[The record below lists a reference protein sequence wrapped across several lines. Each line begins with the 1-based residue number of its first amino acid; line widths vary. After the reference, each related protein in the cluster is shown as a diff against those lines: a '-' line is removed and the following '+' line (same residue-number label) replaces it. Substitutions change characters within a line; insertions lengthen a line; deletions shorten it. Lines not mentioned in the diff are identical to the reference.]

1 MDPRTKTVSELREHL
16 VEKATTDEAF
26 RAHLLSDPK
35 AAITEETGLTLP
47 DGFTVNVVEDVP
59 DTSHLVLPPYSGL
72 SEAELSQAAGGR
84 GNNDEAITV
93 WD

>member
-1 MDPRTKTVSELREHL
+1 MDSQVKTVSELREHL
-16 VEKATTDEAF
+16 VEKATTDETF

-35 AAITEETGLTLP
+35 TAIKEELGLTIP
-47 DGFTVNVVEDVP
+47 DGFTVKVVEDVP

-72 SEAELSQAAGGR
+72 GEAELSQAAAAGG
-84 GNNDEAITV
+84 NTDEAITV

>member
-1 MDPRTKTVSELREHL
+1 MDTQNMTVSELREHL
-16 VEKATTDEAF
+16 VEKATADETF

-35 AAITEETGLTLP
+35 AAIKEELGLTIP
-47 DGFTVNVVEDVP
+47 EGFTVKVLEDVP

-72 SEAELSQAAGGR
+72 GEGELSQAAGG
-84 GNNDEAITV
+84 GNNDEAATF